1 MLQKTKKKKVST
13 FYAVFKYIPVLIL
26 HIFFQNQCNFI
37 YFAQIEEEREKL
49 KERRK
54 KEREKL
60 QNKKRN
66 LVSLVKDAE
75 KKTQAFERKVY

>member
-1 MLQKTKKKKVST
+1 MQYLHG
-13 FYAVFKYIPVLIL
+13 KYILIL
-26 HIFFQNQCNFI
+26 HIFFKNQCNFI